1 MAKQTVTKTKHRELA
16 FKPASKTFVRAFMAP
31 FKFYFSPQFY
41 GLDELDVSKPA
52 LYVSNHTILGILDG
66 FPFASELYLQ
76 KGLMLRALADS
87 NHFKMPVWRDVIS
100 QNFGVVEASRKNCA
114 DLMRQGES
122 LAVYPGGAREIC
134 KKRGEEYILKWADRK
149 GFVRMAMEY
158 GYDIIPVAA
167 VGAEEAFTIIKD
179 ADDILKS
186 PFGKFLK
193 FIGVAEHYFKNG
205 ELMPPVVRGIG
216 DTIIPRP
223 AKLYFSF
230 GKRISTAKYQ
240 ANFEDT
246 DTQELVKKQVED
258 ALHQQFTELFE
269 IRDHDRDRSKWRRL
283 LNMKKPVVKIAKANK
298 PVDAKT
304 RAVKSKKKP
313 VKKKAKKS

>member
-1 MAKQTVTKTKHRELA
+1 MAKQTVTKKTHPALD
-16 FKPASKTFVRAFMAP
+16 FKPAPKAFVRTFMAP

-52 LYVSNHTILGILDG
+52 MYVSNHTILGILDG
-66 FPFASELYLQ
+66 FPFGSEIYLR
-76 KGLMLRALADS
+76 KGIMLRALADS
-87 NHFKMPVWRDVIS
+87 AHFKVPVWRDVLS
-100 QNFGVVEASRKNCA
+100 QSFGVVEASRKNCGV
-114 DLMRQGES
+114 LMKQKES
-122 LAVYPGGAREIC
+122 LIVYPGGAREIC
-134 KKRGEEYILKWADRK
+134 KKRGEEYILQWADRK

-179 ADDILKS
+179 ADDILNS

-216 DTIIPRP
+216 GTFIPRP

-230 GKRISTAKYQ
+230 GKRISTAKLK
-240 ANFEDT
+240 AKFEDEE
-246 DTQELVKKQVED
+246 TQELVKKKVED
-258 ALHQQFTELFE
+258 SLHKQFQELFE
-269 IRDHDRDRSKWRRL
+269 IRNHDTDRSKWRRL
-283 LNMKKPVVKIAKANK
+283 LNMKKPVVVRKGK
-298 PVDAKT
+298 
-304 RAVKSKKKP
+304 
-313 VKKKAKKS
+313 